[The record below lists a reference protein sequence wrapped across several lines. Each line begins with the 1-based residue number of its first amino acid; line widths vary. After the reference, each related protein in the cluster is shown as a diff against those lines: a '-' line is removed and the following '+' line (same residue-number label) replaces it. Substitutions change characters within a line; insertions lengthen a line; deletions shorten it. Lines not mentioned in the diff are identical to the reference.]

1 MTYKRN
7 APFVWIGT
15 DCGIAQ
21 KGTYCDASTLYV
33 GTPKIAFSQIEVLL
47 KKNAVIKKIYFGAGK
62 SFKINHRVVSMLL
75 SKYKDYPITLEV
87 HYCNLATIPKSTI
100 RRVSLVIVISK
111 REFVLLKNM
120 PAENIRVRLQSFKG
134 NDDVMIMMKG
144 LQSTEKKV
152 LREKLHIDEKVLS

>member
-33 GTPKIAFSQIEVLL
+33 GTPKIAFSQI
-47 KKNAVIKKIYFGAGK
+47 GK